1 MDALPPVNFKSA
13 HGTLMST
20 ITGEVSTVQGFAS
33 SSTLGIIVDLVT
45 ILFMVGLMFWLDW
58 DFTLIAIGL
67 TPFLLMFVVR
77 FKKAVKEA
85 TREVRF
91 KQSEVLAVVQEGLGS
106 VRAVKAFGREDLE
119 IGHMDRVAF
128 KAIRP

>member
-1 MDALPPVNFKSA
+1 LDALPPVNFKSA

>member
-20 ITGEVSTVQGFAS
+20 ITGDVSTVQGFAS

>member
-1 MDALPPVNFKSA
+1 LDALPPVNFKSA

-20 ITGEVSTVQGFAS
+20 ITGDVSTVQGFAS

>member
-1 MDALPPVNFKSA
+1 
-13 HGTLMST
+13 MST

>member
-20 ITGEVSTVQGFAS
+20 ITGDVSTVQGFAS

-106 VRAVKAFGREDLE
+106 VQAVKAFGREDLE